1 MVDTIRFAI
10 PLTEIEYQAIQ
21 KKGKE
26 QIINDKTLG
35 TEIKRRYNDNIYV
48 GSYDY
53 RINYWCYDES
63 KLFLEFSVPKYVYG
77 HNIYLL
83 YPSQLKQALDGVYHE
98 LLNHF
103 GAFPHYK
110 NWLIQRLDICYA
122 WRYQDQATAERVL
135 EALRM
140 LEYPRKV
147 RQPYRT
153 GVMWKGG
160 KYSPKFYLKQQDFR
174 VHDFKRIVKQD
185 PERAYKLLEL
195 SAGVLRFEITFR
207 KFALDYLFE
216 NKASIN
222 YRDLLENDFIPRT
235 LTEYLNKLI
244 SNFNNDAMQSEDIAK
259 RLIDLYGK
267 ANGMKR
273 YFFYE
278 LFFSPEHNKRHVIY
292 KLYSRTTIW
301 RYKKD
306 IEAADINILPF
317 YDVYTD
323 ISIPS
328 QYVVN
333 PDPAL
338 HAPAEERGTLFAY
351 E

>member
-1 MVDTIRFAI
+1 MVDTIRFSI
-10 PLTEIEYQAIQ
+10 KLSESEYQAIQ
-21 KKGKE
+21 QKGKE
-26 QIINDKTLG
+26 QIINDRTLG
-35 TEIKRRYNDNIYV
+35 TEIKRRYNDNIFV

-53 RINYWCYDES
+53 RINYWCYSEN

-83 YPSQLKQALDGVYHE
+83 YPSQLEQALDGVYHE

-110 NWLIQRLDICYA
+110 NWIIQRLDVCYA
-122 WRYQDQATAERVL
+122 WRYQDQATAERIL

-140 LEYPRKV
+140 LEYPRKL
-147 RQPYRT
+147 RQPYKT

-160 KYSPKFYLKQQDFR
+160 KYSPKFYLKLQDFR
-174 VHDFKRIVKQD
+174 KHDLQRLIKKD
-185 PERAYKLLEL
+185 AERAYQLLEL
-195 SAGVLRFEITFR
+195 CSGVLRFEITFR
-207 KFALDYLFE
+207 KFSLDYLFE
-216 NKASIN
+216 NKSSIT
-222 YRDLLENDFIPRT
+222 YKDLLENDFIPKT

-244 SNFNNDAMQSEDIAK
+244 NNFDKESMQSEKIAK
-259 RLIDLYGK
+259 CLINIHGK

-278 LFFSPEHNKRHVIY
+278 LFFSPEHNKRDVIN

-301 RYKKD
+301 RYRKD

-317 YDVYTD
+317 YDVNTD

-328 QYVVN
+328 PFVVN
-333 PDPAL
+333 PEPAPF
-338 HAPAEERGTLFAY
+338 APAEERVTLF
-351 E
+351 

>member
-1 MVDTIRFAI
+1 MIDTIRFLI
-10 PLTEIEYQAIQ
+10 KLTESEYQAIQ
-21 KKGKE
+21 KKGQE
-26 QIINDKTLG
+26 QIINDKILG
-35 TEIKRRYNDNIYV
+35 TEIKRRYNDNIFV

-53 RINYWCYDES
+53 RINYWCYSET
-63 KLFLEFSVPKYVYG
+63 KLFLEFSVPKYVFG

-83 YPSQLKQALDGVYHE
+83 YPSQLEQALGEVYHE

-103 GAFPHYK
+103 CAFPHYK

-122 WRYQDQATAERVL
+122 WRYQDQTMAERIL
-135 EALRM
+135 EALRIQ
-140 LEYPRKV
+140 EYPRKF
-147 RQPYRT
+147 RLPYRT

-160 KYSPKFYLKQQDFR
+160 KYSPKFYLKYQDFR
-174 VHDFKRIVKQD
+174 RYDFKRIVKQD
-185 PERAYKLLEL
+185 PERAYRLLEL
-195 SAGVLRFEITFR
+195 SKGVLRFEITFR

-216 NKASIN
+216 NKSYIT
-222 YRDLLENDFIPRT
+222 YKDFLENDFIPKT
-235 LTEYLNKLI
+235 LTEYLGKLI
-244 SNFNNDAMQSEDIAK
+244 SNFNNESMQSEEIAK
-259 RLIDLYGK
+259 RLINIYGK

-278 LFFSPEHNKRHVIY
+278 LFFSPDHNKRDIID
-292 KLYSRTTIW
+292 KFYSRTTIW

-317 YDVYTD
+317 YDVNTD

-328 QYVVN
+328 PFVVN

-338 HAPAEERGTLFAY
+338 SALAEERGALFNY